1 MKKLYMLILFLF
13 AIVLLILLVFYNRY
27 SFAYEE
33 EKSHD
38 YISKNIDILEENL
51 NLEKQYALALSLMIS
66 KNKAIQNALV
76 SNNQQLALYEIHKV
90 LNDIKTSTKIDNIDI
105 QIHTRDTRAFA
116 RNWDTS
122 DYFGVKLD
130 AFRKGLLRVKE
141 TKEPFVSVEL
151 GKRLNIKA
159 ISPIFDEE
167 RNFIGSIEVIMD
179 FKNIKKRLKKFNLS
193 MIALL
198 DKKYIDIAVD
208 LKEHKQL
215 GNYFVVEKNYS
226 QGLFEKLEK
235 NSKILL
241 KKRFFYK
248 IDDDVIALV
257 PMKSLGIEEVGV
269 IALAIG
275 SVDKAV
281 YTYSLDELTL
291 ENSEYIY
298 NANNREVII
307 K

>member
-1 MKKLYMLILFLF
+1 MLILFLF

-179 FKNIKKRLKKFNLS
+179 FKNIKQRLKKFNLS

>member
-105 QIHTRDTRAFA
+105 QIHTKDTRAFA

-179 FKNIKKRLKKFNLS
+179 FKNIKQRLKKFNLS

-241 KKRFFYK
+241 KERFFYK

>member
-179 FKNIKKRLKKFNLS
+179 FKNIKQRLKKFNLS

-241 KKRFFYK
+241 KERFFYK

>member
-1 MKKLYMLILFLF
+1 
-13 AIVLLILLVFYNRY
+13 
-27 SFAYEE
+27 
-33 EKSHD
+33 
-38 YISKNIDILEENL
+38 
-51 NLEKQYALALSLMIS
+51 
-66 KNKAIQNALV
+66 
-76 SNNQQLALYEIHKV
+76 
-90 LNDIKTSTKIDNIDI
+90 
-105 QIHTRDTRAFA
+105 
-116 RNWDTS
+116 
-122 DYFGVKLD
+122 VKLD

-179 FKNIKKRLKKFNLS
+179 FKNIKQRLKKFNLS

-241 KKRFFYK
+241 KERFFYK

>member
-1 MKKLYMLILFLF
+1 MLILFLF

-105 QIHTRDTRAFA
+105 QIHTKDTRAFA

-179 FKNIKKRLKKFNLS
+179 FKNIKQRLKKFNLS

>member
-76 SNNQQLALYEIHKV
+76 SNNQQLALYEIHKI

-226 QGLFEKLEK
+226 HGLFEKLEK

-241 KKRFFYK
+241 KERFFYK

-275 SVDKAV
+275 SVDKVV

>member
-1 MKKLYMLILFLF
+1 MLILFLF

-179 FKNIKKRLKKFNLS
+179 FKNIKQRLKKFNLS

-241 KKRFFYK
+241 KERFFYK

>member
-1 MKKLYMLILFLF
+1 MLILFLF

-105 QIHTRDTRAFA
+105 QIHTKDTRAFA

-179 FKNIKKRLKKFNLS
+179 FKNIKQRLKKFNLS

-241 KKRFFYK
+241 KERFFYK

>member
-226 QGLFEKLEK
+226 HGLFEKLEK

-241 KKRFFYK
+241 KERFFYK

-275 SVDKAV
+275 SVDKVV

>member
-179 FKNIKKRLKKFNLS
+179 FKNIKQRLKKFNLS

-226 QGLFEKLEK
+226 QDLFEKLEK

-241 KKRFFYK
+241 KERFFYK

>member
-105 QIHTRDTRAFA
+105 QIHTKDTRAFA

-179 FKNIKKRLKKFNLS
+179 FKNIKQRLKKFNLS

>member
-1 MKKLYMLILFLF
+1 MLILFLF

-122 DYFGVKLD
+122 NYFGVKLD

-179 FKNIKKRLKKFNLS
+179 FKNIKQRLKKFNLS

-241 KKRFFYK
+241 KERFFYK